1 MRKAKNYKIIAQK
14 SQNFIIKAE
23 LNFDSIF
30 LKFGKLTS
38 NYITKLFT
46 YARHNYEIFENFG
59 AMLLFITVTGVA
71 GIINCIFIY
80 LFTT

>member
-1 MRKAKNYKIIAQK
+1 M
-14 SQNFIIKAE
+14 
-23 LNFDSIF
+23 NFDSIF

-59 AMLLFITVTGVA
+59 AMLISNILVWIERHILKQNSAMSFNCLANFYGTYDLAFSFLRLTG
-71 GIINCIFIY
+71 
-80 LFTT
+80 L